1 MHHRRSR
8 IHAGPCAVTGHQE
21 TAMPIKVLLVDD
33 HKIVRQGVQAYLH
46 TLTDIQ
52 VVAEAD
58 SGVGAVKAVQ
68 EHQPD
73 VVLMDL
79 EMPGELDGIAA
90 TSQIRT
96 LRPETQV
103 IVVTSHHQDE
113 YIFPAVRAGAI
124 SYLLKDVEPDEL
136 AIAIRK
142 AAHGEAVLD
151 SRVASRIIQELQGIR
166 KDEVN
171 PFTELSDREFEV
183 LRLIAAGKSN
193 AEIAEALVIGEST
206 VKTHTANILRKLHL
220 DDRTQA
226 AVYAWKQGIVQR
238 GKNR

>member
-1 MHHRRSR
+1 MS
-8 IHAGPCAVTGHQE
+8 
-21 TAMPIKVLLVDD
+21 IKVLLVDD
-33 HKIVRQGVQAYLH
+33 HKIVRQGVRAFLH
-46 TLTDIQ
+46 TLADIE
-52 VVAEAD
+52 VIAEAD
-58 SGVGAVKAVQ
+58 SGSSAVAAVEQ
-68 EHQPD
+68 YQPD

-90 TSQIRT
+90 TRQIRK

-136 AIAIRK
+136 AAAIRK

-151 SRVASRIIQELQGIR
+151 SRVASRIVQELQGLR
-166 KDEVN
+166 KEDVN
-171 PFTELSDREFEV
+171 PFTELSEREFDV

-193 AEIAEALVIGEST
+193 AEIAESLVIGEST
-206 VKTHTANILRKLHL
+206 VKTHIGNILRKLHL

-226 AVYAWKQGIVQR
+226 AVYAWREGIVRR
-238 GKNR
+238 GKS

>member
-1 MHHRRSR
+1 
-8 IHAGPCAVTGHQE
+8 
-21 TAMPIKVLLVDD
+21 MPIKVLLVDD
-33 HKIVRQGVQAYLH
+33 HKIVRQGVRAYLH
-46 TLTDIQ
+46 TLADIQ

-58 SGVGAVKAVQ
+58 SGAGAITAVGQ
-68 EHQPD
+68 HQPD

-79 EMPGELDGIAA
+79 EMPGDLDGIAA
-90 TSQIRT
+90 TRQIRK

-136 AIAIRK
+136 AAAIRK
-142 AAHGEAVLD
+142 AAQGEAVLD
-151 SRVASRIIQELQGIR
+151 SRVASRIVQELQGLR
-166 KDEVN
+166 KDDVN
-171 PFTELSDREFEV
+171 PFTELSEREFDV

-193 AEIAEALVIGEST
+193 AEIAETLVIGEST
-206 VKTHTANILRKLHL
+206 VKTHIGNILKKLHL

-226 AVYAWKQGIVQR
+226 AVYAWQQGIVR
-238 GKNR
+238 RDK

>member
-1 MHHRRSR
+1 
-8 IHAGPCAVTGHQE
+8 
-21 TAMPIKVLLVDD
+21 MPIKVLLVDD
-33 HKIVRQGVQAYLH
+33 HKIVRQGVRAYLQ
-46 TLTDIQ
+46 TLADIQ

-58 SGVGAVKAVQ
+58 SGSAAITAVEQ
-68 EHQPD
+68 NQPD

-79 EMPGELDGIAA
+79 EMPGDMDGIAA
-90 TSQIRT
+90 TRQIRK

-124 SYLLKDVEPDEL
+124 SYLLKDIEPDEL
-136 AIAIRK
+136 AAAIRK
-142 AAHGEAVLD
+142 AAQGEAVLD
-151 SRVASRIIQELQGIR
+151 SRVASRIVQELQGLR

-171 PFTELSDREFEV
+171 PFTELSEREFEV

-193 AEIAEALVIGEST
+193 AEIAETLVIGEST
-206 VKTHTANILRKLHL
+206 VKTHISNILKKLHL

-226 AVYAWKQGIVQR
+226 AVYAWQQGIVRR
-238 GKNR
+238 GESKK

>member
-1 MHHRRSR
+1 M
-8 IHAGPCAVTGHQE
+8 A
-21 TAMPIKVLLVDD
+21 IKVLLVDD
-33 HKIVRQGVQAYLH
+33 HKIVRQGVRAFLQ
-46 TLTDIQ
+46 TLLDIQ
-52 VVAEAD
+52 VIAEAD
-58 SGVGAVKAVQ
+58 SGLAAVEAVEQ
-68 EHQPD
+68 HQPD

-90 TSQIRT
+90 TRQVRK

-136 AIAIRK
+136 ADAIRK

-166 KDEVN
+166 KEDVN
-171 PFTELSDREFEV
+171 PFIELSEREFDV

-193 AEIAEALVIGEST
+193 AEIAETLVIGEST
-206 VKTHTANILRKLHL
+206 VKTHIGNILKKLHL

-226 AVYAWKQGIVQR
+226 AVYAWKEGIVRR
-238 GKNR
+238 GKSGA

>member
-1 MHHRRSR
+1 M
-8 IHAGPCAVTGHQE
+8 T
-21 TAMPIKVLLVDD
+21 IKVLLVDD
-33 HKIVRQGVQAYLH
+33 HKIVRQGVRAYLQ
-46 TLTDIQ
+46 TLADIE

-58 SGVGAVKAVQ
+58 SGTAALALMEKLL
-68 EHQPD
+68 PD

-90 TSQIRT
+90 TRQIRK

-124 SYLLKDVEPDEL
+124 SYLLKDVEPEEL
-136 AIAIRK
+136 AAAVRK
-142 AAHGEAVLD
+142 AAQGEAMLD

-166 KDEVN
+166 KDEIN
-171 PFTELSDREFEV
+171 PFTELSEREFEV

-193 AEIAEALVIGEST
+193 NEIAKALVIGEST
-206 VKTHTANILRKLHL
+206 VKTHIGNILKKLHL
-220 DDRTQA
+220 GDRTQA
-226 AVYAWKQGIVQR
+226 AVYAWQKGVVRR
-238 GKNR
+238 GS

>member
-1 MHHRRSR
+1 M
-8 IHAGPCAVTGHQE
+8 
-21 TAMPIKVLLVDD
+21 MPIKVLLVDD
-33 HKIVRQGVQAYLH
+33 HKIVRQGVRAYLQ
-46 TLTDIQ
+46 TLADFE
-52 VVAEAD
+52 VCGEAASGAEAVT
-58 SGVGAVKAVQ
+58 SV
-68 EHQPD
+68 ETLRPH

-79 EMPGELDGIAA
+79 EMPGNLDGIAA
-90 TSQIRT
+90 TRQIRK

-136 AIAIRK
+136 AAAIRK
-142 AAHGEAVLD
+142 AAQGEAVLD

-171 PFTELSDREFEV
+171 PFTELSEREFEV

-193 AEIAEALVIGEST
+193 AEIAEALVLGEST
-206 VKTHTANILRKLHL
+206 VKTHISNILKKLHL

-226 AVYAWKQGIVQR
+226 AVYAWQQGIVRR
-238 GKNR
+238 GKL

>member
-1 MHHRRSR
+1 
-8 IHAGPCAVTGHQE
+8 
-21 TAMPIKVLLVDD
+21 MPIKVLLVDD
-33 HKIVRQGVQAYLH
+33 HKIVRQGVRAYLH
-46 TLTDIQ
+46 TLADIQ

-58 SGVGAVKAVQ
+58 SGAAAVSAVE

-90 TSQIRT
+90 TRQIRKT
-96 LRPETQV
+96 RPETQV

-136 AIAIRK
+136 AAAIRK
-142 AAHGEAVLD
+142 AAQGEAVLD
-151 SRVASRIIQELQGIR
+151 SRVASRIVQELQGLR
-166 KDEVN
+166 QEDVN
-171 PFTELSDREFEV
+171 PFTALSEREFDV

-193 AEIAEALVIGEST
+193 AEIAETLVIGEST
-206 VKTHTANILRKLHL
+206 VKTHIGNLLRKLHL
-220 DDRTQA
+220 EDRTQA
-226 AVYAWKQGIVQR
+226 AVYAWQEGIVRR
-238 GKNR
+238 GK